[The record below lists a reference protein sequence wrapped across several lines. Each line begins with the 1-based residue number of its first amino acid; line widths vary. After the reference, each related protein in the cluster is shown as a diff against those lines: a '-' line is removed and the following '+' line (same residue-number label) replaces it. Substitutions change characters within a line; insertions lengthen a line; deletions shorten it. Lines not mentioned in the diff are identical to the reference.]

1 MIMKRILIANNFGL
15 ILLFFIISSLTLFSQ
30 TIDSLNTVDSLQIT
44 WAKLD
49 TTGSISLG
57 NEWKYHPGDDTAW
70 ADMGFNDSN
79 WQKINTRLNFDSLKE
94 NTWQGFG
101 WFRKKFDIDSSLY
114 NHPVAFT
121 VDQRGASEIYLNGK
135 LIRKY
140 GVVSKNADKEVT
152 YNPQNIP
159 FVTVLDS
166 NSVQVLAIRYSNLNG
181 EKYYDRYRGSADEA
195 GFSISIRPGDKSIE
209 QKVADIFFGT
219 FLFTVLGG
227 ILLAFAVLHMLIYF
241 FYSRGK
247 ENLFYA
253 MFAGSMALFFGAA
266 LYSNNTHSIN
276 DISYIINLSIF
287 ILISIMFASYN
298 FFLYAV
304 FYDKMPKKS
313 WLIAGVGAVLS
324 ILLIFFIT
332 TQWMFNYVFGP
343 YLILLTVEGV
353 RVIILAIKRRK
364 RNSIIIGIGVLVF
377 FLFIIYIPIS
387 NIFSLRLP
395 GWFNLAFLYSGFLS
409 LPVSMSIYLARDSAK
424 TKTDLENRIIEVQD
438 LSEKAIEQE
447 RRESALRIESEKEKA
462 ENERKTKELEE
473 ARQMQLSMLPR
484 EIPHFTNLEIATYTK
499 PATEVGGDYYDF
511 MKSED
516 GTLTLLIGDATGH
529 GLKAGTMVTASKSL
543 FNSLGNRSD
552 VVEILNEF
560 NSSLYKMKL
569 YNLAMCM
576 AILKIKDNKLDIS
589 SAGMPPALIYRKAT
603 GKVDEILLKGM
614 SLGSIKTFP
623 YYKES
628 LELYSGDLILLMSD
642 GFPERFTED
651 REMIDYEKGKEILA
665 EIGSV
670 SPNEVID
677 YFVKFGDEWAK
688 GHPQEDDVT
697 FVAVKIK

>member
-1 MIMKRILIANNFGL
+1 MIMKKKLIANNLRL
-15 ILLFFIISSLTLFSQ
+15 ILLFFIVSSLTAFTQ

-49 TTGSISLG
+49 TTGAISLR
-57 NEWKYHPGDDTAW
+57 NDWKYHPGDDTAW
-70 ADMGFNDSN
+70 ADMGFNDSD
-79 WQKINTRLNFDSLKE
+79 WQKINTRLYYDSLKE

-114 NHPVAFT
+114 SHPVAFT

-140 GVVSKNADKEVT
+140 GVFNKNADKEVT

-195 GFSISIRPGDKSIE
+195 GFSISIRPGNKSIE
-209 QKVADIFFGT
+209 QKVGDIFFGT

-253 MFAGSMALFFGAA
+253 LFAGSMALFFGAA

-313 WLIAGVGAVLS
+313 WVIAGVGAVLS

-343 YLILLTVEGV
+343 FLILLTVEGV

-364 RNSIIIGIGVLVF
+364 RNSIIIGIGVVVF

-387 NIFSLRLP
+387 NIFSLKLP
-395 GWFNLAFLYSGFLS
+395 WWFNLAFLYSGFLS

-447 RRESALRIESEKEKA
+447 RRESELRIESEKEKA
-462 ENERKTKELEE
+462 ENERKSKELEE
-473 ARQMQLSMLPR
+473 ARQMQLSMLPK
-484 EIPHFTNLEIATYTK
+484 EIPHFPNLEIATYTK

-511 MKSED
+511 MKSQD

-543 FNSLGNRSD
+543 FNTLGNKSD
-552 VVEILNEF
+552 VVEILKEF

-576 AILKIKDNKLDIS
+576 AILKIKDNKLEIA
-589 SAGMPPALIYRKAT
+589 SAGMPPSLIYRKAT
-603 GKVDEILLKGM
+603 GKVEEVLLKGM
-614 SLGSIKTFP
+614 SLGSIKEFP
-623 YYKES
+623 YYKET
-628 LELYSGDLILLMSD
+628 LELHSGDLILLMSD
-642 GFPERFTED
+642 GFPERFTAN

-665 EIGSV
+665 EIGSG

-697 FVAVKIK
+697 FVTVKIK